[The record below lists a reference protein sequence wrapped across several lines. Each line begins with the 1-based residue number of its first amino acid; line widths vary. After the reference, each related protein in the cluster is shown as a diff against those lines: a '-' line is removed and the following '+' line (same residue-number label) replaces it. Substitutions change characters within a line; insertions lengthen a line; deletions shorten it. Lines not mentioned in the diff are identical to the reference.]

1 MLPTTTPEQIKF
13 FKDIVPNEI
22 TKTRWEHSL
31 RVAEIAEELANIHS
45 PNEIKEAYLAG
56 VVHDITKQKTK
67 EFHLELFAKLGDSE
81 SSKLPEAAWHS
92 RSAAYYLE
100 TEYGLK
106 TRSVLDAVKH
116 HTLGGD
122 DLNLLDYILYAADF
136 LGSEFAERQK
146 EYSEWRNKAKENL
159 YSAVLNKAVHT
170 MQDLL
175 DHKREIHKRTISMYH
190 FALGKLSN

>member
-1 MLPTTTPEQIKF
+1 MLPNTTPEQIKYF
-13 FKDIVPNEI
+13 TDIVPKEI

-31 RVAEIAEELANIHS
+31 RVAEIAEELANVHS
-45 PNEIKEAYLAG
+45 PNESKEAYLAG

-67 EFHLELFAKLGDSE
+67 EFHLELFAKVKDSE
-81 SSKLPEAAWHS
+81 SPKLPEAAWHS

-116 HTLGGD
+116 HTLGGE
-122 DLNLLDYILYAADF
+122 DLNLLACILYAADF
-136 LGSEFAERQK
+136 LGSEFAEKQK
-146 EYSEWRNKAKENL
+146 DYSEWRHKAKENL
-159 YSAVLNKAVHT
+159 YFAVLNKAIHT